1 MNRFKGFTEGKTSQ
15 VGLPGEFFT
24 RLISD
29 ISDLDEVK
37 VLLCVFHLLQNKHE
51 PVKYF
56 YLEDLAEDEA
66 AKRCFS
72 EVTALSS
79 ALEKAIEHQAV
90 LAGQYDGRR
99 IYFLN
104 TPQSSG
110 ALRALQKGAWTPDNR
125 KTFQSDSGEKPNLFT
140 LYEKNIGPLTPILA
154 ETLGDA
160 EKEYPADWI
169 EEAITIAVK
178 KNVRNWQYIEAILRS
193 WKEKGRNEEN
203 RRNDQENPRRYIEG
217 ELADYI
223 KH

>member
-15 VGLPGEFFT
+15 VQIPGEFFT
-24 RLISD
+24 KLLSD

-37 VLLCVFHLLQNKHE
+37 VLLCIFHLLQIKNE
-51 PVKYF
+51 SVKYF
-56 YLEDLAEDEA
+56 YLDDLMENEVVKKCFPDEI
-66 AKRCFS
+66 
-72 EVTALSS
+72 TLSS
-79 ALEKAIEHQAV
+79 ALKKAIEHQAV
-90 LAGQYDGRR
+90 LAGQYDGRS

-104 TPQSSG
+104 TAQSGG
-110 ALRALQKGAWTPDNR
+110 ALRALQKGAWTPNNR
-125 KTFQSDSGEKPNLFT
+125 RTFYQDSDEKPNLFT

-154 ETLGDA
+154 ETLEDA

-169 EEAITIAVK
+169 EDAITIAVK

-193 WKEKGRNEEN
+193 WKEKGRSEEN
-203 RRNDQENPRRYIEG
+203 RRDDQENPRRYIEG